1 MKKVKQKVVI
11 GNWKMNPRTLAEG
24 IDCAKKIAR
33 NLPKKSPLVM
43 LAVPNVFIKEI
54 HKVVKIKIGMQ
65 SIASEQDGSHTGL
78 SSAPQGISVGA
89 SFAIIGHSEERARGL
104 NDENISKQ
112 VQIACALKLPF
123 VLCVGENIRDEEG
136 HYLEVVSSQLSKA
149 FEKITPRHLPLITI
163 AYEPVW
169 AIGKSAIAP
178 ATPKECLETLILIRR
193 VLADKFGAKKSEAI
207 PVLYGGSVTKEN
219 ATSFVKDG
227 GADGLLVGRESLK
240 PKNFTDI
247 INLIGQV

>member
-1 MKKVKQKVVI
+1 MKKVRQRLVV

-33 NLPKKSPLVM
+33 NLPKKSPTVM
-43 LAVPNVFIKEI
+43 LAVPILFLKDI
-54 HKVVKIKIGMQ
+54 HKAVKIKIGMQ
-65 SIASEQDGSHTGL
+65 SIAPEQDGSHTGL

-89 SFAIIGHSEERARGL
+89 SFTIIGHSEERSRGVT
-104 NDENISKQ
+104 DESISKQ
-112 VQIACALKLPF
+112 VQIACTLKLPF

-136 HYLEVVSSQLSKA
+136 HYLEVVSSQLVKA
-149 FEKITPRHLPLITI
+149 FEKVTLRHVPLITI

-169 AIGKSAIAP
+169 AIGKNAQVP
-178 ATPKECLETLILIRR
+178 ASPKECLETLILIKR
-193 VLADKFGAKKSEAI
+193 VLADKFGAKKSESI
-207 PVLYGGSVTKEN
+207 QILYGGSVNREN
-219 ATSFVKDG
+219 AASFIKEG